1 MTARSAT
8 FSPAIVPDFGAQSK
22 MGGALDLMRPS
33 RYIQQMPATSLSN
46 ERWTAYAALGLI
58 ALALFMGYYN
68 LDGYLM
74 NNDEETY
81 LYDAWRV
88 SLGEV
93 PYADFLVVQT
103 PLSFYLVAALFKIF
117 GPSVWWA
124 RALSYLFVLGAA
136 FFIYGAAQRFLKFDR
151 LAALCCAGI
160 FLFSKHVYFLGRSFM
175 PDDAMLFFSAAA
187 LYFALQADAA
197 DDEKTPGRAVPVFL
211 FGFFAGLAALAKLN
225 AVLLLAGYG
234 LYAVTLGLK
243 KKEPFQAAVRRVFLV
258 AAGFL
263 ATFGLIFSLMLLLV
277 PGTFLATFGVHAA
290 KAEFA
295 LSDLPQ
301 LWKERV
307 FELLGNH
314 TYGIIPVAVAGMFFR
329 PVFRDRKRTL
339 LVLTILAVL
348 VQMLMPITFYLR
360 YVVIAWIPLAF
371 FFGDG
376 ASGLAAMKKGVR
388 KTAAVGAAS
397 ILVLLCL
404 GPTFHLSKLRAY
416 DMDTRDVAE
425 FVRLRTAPADYIF
438 GETPFANFYAQR
450 PCPPGLVDVSMART
464 RSGQVSPADIRREC
478 ERYKVR
484 MILVERGKAAHNLK
498 NLINYTEFQAYL
510 DASYDRIKTMRRE
523 FLEVDIYLRK
533 PGV

>member
-1 MTARSAT
+1 
-8 FSPAIVPDFGAQSK
+8 
-22 MGGALDLMRPS
+22 
-33 RYIQQMPATSLSN
+33 MPATRRLDH
-46 ERWTAYAALGLI
+46 RWTAYLALGLV

-81 LYDAWRV
+81 LYGAWRV

-136 FFIYGAAQRFLKFDR
+136 FFIYAAARRFFKFDR
-151 LAALCCAGI
+151 LAALASGGI

-175 PDDAMLFFSAAA
+175 PDDAMLFFAAAA
-187 LYFALQADAA
+187 LYFALQADTA
-197 DDEKTPGRAVPVFL
+197 DDKKTPGRAVPVFL
-211 FGFFAGLAALAKLN
+211 FGVFAGLAALAKLN
-225 AVLLLAGYG
+225 AILLLAGYG
-234 LYAVTLGLK
+234 LYAAALWLT
-243 KKEPFQAAVRRVFLV
+243 KKEPFRAALRRVLLA

-263 ATFGLIFSLMLLLV
+263 ATFGIVFGLMLLLV
-277 PGTFLATFGVHAA
+277 TGTFHATFGIHAA
-290 KAEFA
+290 KAKFA
-295 LSDLPQ
+295 FADLLQ
-301 LWKERV
+301 LWKERL
-307 FELLGNH
+307 FEFLGNH
-314 TYGIIPVAVAGMFFR
+314 NYGLIPVAVAGMFFR
-329 PVFRDRKRTL
+329 PVFRNRKRML
-339 LVLTILAVL
+339 LFLTTFAAL

-376 ASGLAAMKKGVR
+376 VSGLAAMKKGAG
-388 KTAAVGAAS
+388 KILAVGAAA

-404 GPTFHLSKLRAY
+404 GPTFNIAKLRAY
-416 DMDTRDVAE
+416 DRDTRDVVE
-425 FVRLRTAPADYIF
+425 FVRSRTAPGDYVF

-464 RSGQVSPADIRREC
+464 RSGQVLPADIRREC
-478 ERYKVR
+478 ERYQVK

-498 NLINYTEFQAYL
+498 NLIAYAEFQAYL
-510 DASYDRIKTMRRE
+510 DASYDLLKTMRRE
-523 FLEVDIYLRK
+523 FLDVDIYLRK
-533 PGV
+533 AGIQPAAPAEISRPL

>member
-1 MTARSAT
+1 MTASH
-8 FSPAIVPDFGAQSK
+8 PADK
-22 MGGALDLMRPS
+22 
-33 RYIQQMPATSLSN
+33 
-46 ERWTAYAALGLI
+46 RWTAYAALGLV
-58 ALALFMGYYN
+58 ALALFMGFYN

-81 LYDAWRV
+81 LYGAWRV

-136 FFIYGAAQRFLKFDR
+136 FFIYGAARRFFKFDR
-151 LAALCCAGI
+151 LAALASGGI

-175 PDDAMLFFSAAA
+175 PDDAMLFFAAAA
-187 LYFALQADAA
+187 LYFALHADSG
-197 DDEKTPGRAVPVFL
+197 DDTQSGGHAVPIFF

-225 AVLLLAGYG
+225 AVLLLAGYE
-234 LYAVTLGLK
+234 LYAVSLWIT
-243 KKEPFQAAVRRVFLV
+243 KKEPFRIAVRRILI
-258 AAGFL
+258 AATGFL
-263 ATFGLIFSLMLLLV
+263 ASFGIVFGLMLLFV
-277 PGTFLATFGVHAA
+277 PGTFQATLGIHAA
-290 KAEFA
+290 KAKFA
-295 LSDLPQ
+295 LSDLLQ
-301 LWKERV
+301 LWKERLLE
-307 FELLGNH
+307 FLGNH
-314 TYGIIPVAVAGMFFR
+314 NYGLVPVAVAGMFFR

-339 LVLTILAVL
+339 LFLTTLAVL

-376 ASGLAAMKKGVR
+376 VSGLAAMKKGAG
-388 KTAAVGAAS
+388 KMAAVGVAA

-404 GPTFHLSKLRAY
+404 GPTFHFSKLVAY
-416 DMDTRDVAE
+416 DQDTRDVAE
-425 FVRLRTAPADYIF
+425 FVRSRTAVGEYIF

-478 ERYKVR
+478 EAYKVT

-498 NLINYTEFQAYL
+498 NLINYAAFQAYL
-510 DASYDRIKTMRRE
+510 DESYDLVKTMRRE
-523 FLEVDIYLRK
+523 FLDVDFYLRK
-533 PGV
+533 RGG

>member
-1 MTARSAT
+1 MTA
-8 FSPAIVPDFGAQSK
+8 SPP
-22 MGGALDLMRPS
+22 LD
-33 RYIQQMPATSLSN
+33 
-46 ERWTAYAALGLI
+46 ERWTAYAALGLVV
-58 ALALFMGYYN
+58 LALFMGLYN

-81 LYDAWRV
+81 LYGAWRV

-103 PLSFYLVAALFKIF
+103 PLSFYLAAALFKVF

-136 FFIYGAAQRFLKFDR
+136 FFIYGAARRFFKFSR
-151 LAALCCAGI
+151 LTALASGGI

-175 PDDAMLFFSAAA
+175 PDDAMLFFAAAA
-187 LYFALQADAA
+187 LYFALRADAA
-197 DDEKTPGRAVPVFL
+197 DDGAPGGRPFPVFF

-225 AVLLLAGYG
+225 AGLLLGGYG
-234 LYAVTLGLK
+234 LYALALWIT
-243 KKEPFQAAVRRVFLV
+243 KKEPFRAAIRRVLFA

-263 ATFGLIFSLMLLLV
+263 ATFGIAFGLMLVFV
-277 PGTFLATFGVHAA
+277 PGTFHATFGIHAA
-290 KAEFA
+290 KAKFA
-295 LSDLPQ
+295 FSDLLQ
-301 LWKERV
+301 LWKERLL
-307 FELLGNH
+307 ELLGNH
-314 TYGIIPVAVAGMFFR
+314 NYGLIPMAVAGMFFR

-339 LVLTILAVL
+339 LFLTTMAVL

-376 ASGLAAMKKGVR
+376 VAGLAAMKRGGGKI
-388 KTAAVGAAS
+388 AAVGVAA
-397 ILVLLCL
+397 ILVLICL

-416 DMDTRDVAE
+416 DKDTRDVAE
-425 FVRLRTAPADYIF
+425 FVRSRTAPGDYIF

-464 RSGQVSPADIRREC
+464 RSGQVLPADIRREC
-478 ERYKVR
+478 ERYKVK

-498 NLINYTEFQAYL
+498 NLINYGEFQAYL
-510 DASYDRIKTMRRE
+510 DASYDLVKTMRRE
-523 FLEVDIYLRK
+523 FLDVDIYLRK
-533 PGV
+533 AGG